1 MKLTDGQYNLL
12 VKIGRMERDLGGKP
26 RHCLVR
32 DTEVGF
38 SGYKSARGARHE
50 TISALERLGFI
61 HVERDRV
68 SQTRGGWTRSGTN
81 TYAMLTDAGREYLAG
96 IAPGRP
102 RR

>member
-61 HVERDRV
+61 HAYPVATPGFAGERKA
-68 SQTRGGWTRSGTN
+68 SLAPYSSGGIC
-81 TYAMLTDAGREYLAG
+81 AE
-96 IAPGRP
+96 IAR
-102 RR
+102 